1 MRKFLTLSVMAM
13 LCTLQVWAQRTI
25 TGRVTDDKG
34 TPIPNVSVQVRGT
47 NTGTVTNSDGTYTLT
62 IPANG
67 RTLVFSAVDMATQE
81 LNIGNQ
87 TTLNATLLTTE
98 RNLQEVVVVGYGT
111 QRRRELTGAV
121 DRITAK
127 EIENLPIVGPDQAL
141 QGRAAGV
148 VVTQSSG
155 TPGSSINVNIRG
167 VGSLSGGTQPLY
179 IIDGIPVNTG
189 SFSQIAVGGQ
199 TLNRL
204 VDLNP
209 NEIESFEILK
219 DASATAIYGARAANG
234 VVLITTKRGRNQ
246 KTRINY
252 STSYGVQNSWR
263 QLETLT
269 GPEYVAL
276 VQESIRN
283 RYGATVVPSQIG
295 LVGYDNAPDTYPTT
309 NWQNEVFRQAPI
321 MQHDL
326 SFTGGSERTKF
337 YVGGGYFD
345 QDGIIIGSGFKRYNF
360 RANLDNTVSDKF
372 KISTGLSV
380 SRSITQ
386 RSNNDNNIY
395 GVLSAAVLATPQF
408 PVFNANGTYGKDP
421 NSSVESPIAAA
432 REASNDV
439 KNNRILANLAGEYQI
454 LPSLSF
460 RTTFGADYLVLN
472 ELQFYTSLHNA
483 GAGVRGQANE
493 GYNQSLNLINENIL
507 TYKKTFGNH
516 DITAL
521 GVASFQQ
528 TNFESIFATAE
539 NFPGN
544 TLRRLSAGSV
554 KKQATS
560 TESEQGIIGYVGR
573 LNYGYKGKYL
583 FSASVRRDGA
593 SNFDADRQ
601 WGTFPAVSAA
611 WRISEEKFMDGLD
624 FVSDL
629 KIRASHGTV
638 ANLAGI
644 DFYASRA
651 LVGVGANY
659 LQAAGLAPSQLG
671 NPALTWEKARQTD
684 VALELGFL
692 NRFNLTIE
700 GYVKRTTDLLQSKP
714 LVATSGFTGVT
725 TNVGELEN
733 KGLEFTL
740 NTQNIRK
747 QNFTWTTDFNL
758 TFQKNEIK
766 RIEGGVPFAQGF
778 ASWVEEGQ
786 SLGSFRG
793 YRVVGIFQSADQI
806 AAAPFQ
812 STATRPG
819 DIQFADLNGD
829 NAITGADQEI
839 LGNALPKFFGGLT
852 NNITYRGFELN
863 AFLQF
868 VSGNKIYNNTRAFAE
883 GMNSIFGQ
891 FATVR
896 DRWVAGKTDA
906 TLPRAVFGDPAN
918 NRRTSDRWLEDGSYM
933 RLKNV
938 VLSYGLPSS
947 VISRFKISSLR
958 FFVQG
963 QNLITWTDYS
973 GFDPEVS
980 TFSITNTAP
989 GTDFLTYPQAR
1000 TITFGLNLGF

>member
-1 MRKFLTLSVMAM
+1 MRKFLTLSVVAL

-34 TPIPNVSVQVRGT
+34 SPLPNVSVQVRGT
-47 NTGTVTNSDGTYTLT
+47 NSGTVTNTDGTYSLT
-62 IPANG
+62 VPANG
-67 RTLVFSAVDMATQE
+67 RTLVFSAVDMGTQE
-81 LNIGNQ
+81 IDIGNQ
-87 TTLNATLLTTE
+87 TTVNATLLTTE

-111 QRRRELTGAV
+111 QRRRELTSAV
-121 DRITAK
+121 DRISAK

-167 VGSLSGGTQPLY
+167 VGSLSGSTQPLY
-179 IIDGIPVNTG
+179 IVDGIPVNTG

-246 KTRINY
+246 KTKINY
-252 STSYGVQNSWR
+252 SASYGIQNSWR

-269 GPEYVAL
+269 GPEFVGL

-283 RYGATVVPSQIG
+283 RYGATVIPSQLG
-295 LVGYDNAPDTYPTT
+295 LVGYDNAPETYPTT

-337 YVGGGYFD
+337 YISGGYFD

-372 KISTGLSV
+372 KISSGLSF
-380 SRSITQ
+380 SRSITE

-395 GVLSAAVLATPQF
+395 GVLSAAVLATPHV
-408 PVFNANGTYGKDP
+408 PTFNANGTYGKDP

-439 KNNRILANLAGEYQI
+439 KNNRVLANLAGEYQI

-460 RTTFGADYLVLN
+460 RTTFGADYVILN

-521 GVASFQQ
+521 GVASYQR

-554 KKQATS
+554 KKEATS

-583 FSASVRRDGA
+583 VSASVRRDGA
-593 SNFDADRQ
+593 SNFDAARQ
-601 WGTFPAVSAA
+601 WGTFPAISAA
-611 WRISEEKFMDGLD
+611 WRISEEKFMEGAD
-624 FVSDL
+624 FVSEL

-644 DFYASRA
+644 GFYASRP

-671 NPALTWEKARQTD
+671 NPDLTWEKARQTD
-684 VALELGFL
+684 VAIEMGFL
-692 NRFNLTIE
+692 DRINLTVE
-700 GYVKRTTDLLQSKP
+700 GYLKRTTDLLQSKP
-714 LVATSGFTGVT
+714 LVATSGFTGVN

-740 NTQNIRK
+740 NTQNVRK
-747 QNFTWTTDFNL
+747 RDFTWTTDFNL
-758 TFQKNEIK
+758 TFQRNEVK
-766 RIEGGVPFAQGF
+766 KIEGGVPFAQGF
-778 ASWVEEGQ
+778 ASWVEEGA

-793 YRVVGIFQSADQI
+793 YRVVGIFQSTDEI
-806 AAAPFQ
+806 NAAPFQ

-819 DIQFADLNGD
+819 DLRFADLNGD
-829 NAITGADQEI
+829 NAITAADQEI

-852 NNITYRGFELN
+852 NTLTYKGFELN

-896 DRWVAGKTDA
+896 DRWTPDKTNA

-918 NRRTSDRWLEDGSYM
+918 NRRTSDRWIEDGSYM

-938 VLSYGLPSS
+938 VLSYGLPSN
-947 VISRFKISSLR
+947 VVSRFKISSLR

-1000 TITFGLNLGF
+1000 TFTFGLNLGF